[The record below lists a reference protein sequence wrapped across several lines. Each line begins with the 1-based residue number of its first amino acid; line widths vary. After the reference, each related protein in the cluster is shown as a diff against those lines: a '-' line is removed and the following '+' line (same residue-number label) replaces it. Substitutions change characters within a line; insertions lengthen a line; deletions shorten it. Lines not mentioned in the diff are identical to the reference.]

1 MLQQISLVCPLC
13 WQTAGEARSSR
24 QCCSPACKLTH
35 PPAPTHFPPHDP
47 KWWIVLPPQTQ
58 TVSVIHW
65 LRRCLTVDDRQQ
77 NSGRPARPASTK
89 SMTAEAANVS
99 DLHPPADVRGTLQLL
114 LLYLKTLQ
122 LMLTLSALLLPLRK
136 SAGCS
141 HSTPPARRCHPPPP
155 PPPAAQG
162 AVALAPTLAWGAT
175 VAPLRPVCC
184 PSGSPEPP
192 WPVRRWPRASDARL
206 LAMAAGTGQEG
217 AGKPTGRNGIDLR

>member
-141 HSTPPARRCHPPPP
+141 HSTPPARRCRRRPRGGGPRAHPSMGRHCG
-155 PPPAAQG
+155 PPAPSLLPLWQPRA
-162 AVALAPTLAWGAT
+162 ALACA
-175 VAPLRPVCC
+175 
-184 PSGSPEPP
+184 
-192 WPVRRWPRASDARL
+192 
-206 LAMAAGTGQEG
+206 AMAAR
-217 AGKPTGRNGIDLR
+217 K